1 MHIALLGC
9 GAIGRSV
16 LELLQQHPA
25 IHTAWVIAS
34 RPTPELLATV
44 ARLAPGAQVV
54 TSLPAAACPDL
65 LVECA
70 GHSAIEQHVLP
81 ALQRGVPSVM
91 ASIGALSSPGM
102 AAKLE
107 AAAAAGHTHLQL
119 ISGAIGGIDA
129 LAAAQI
135 GGLTQ
140 VIYTGRKPPLAWA
153 GTPAE
158 QVCDLAHLTTATCI
172 FEGSAREAA
181 QSYPK
186 NANVAATVALASLG
200 LDHTIVRLFADP
212 AVTTNVHHIQAH
224 GAFGELELTLRGQ
237 PLASNPKTSA
247 LTVYSVVREVLRRS
261 ARVMV

>member
-1 MHIALLGC
+1 MNIALLGC

-25 IHTAWVIAS
+25 ICTTWVIAS
-34 RPTPELLATV
+34 RPSAELISTV
-44 ARLAPGAQVV
+44 ARLAPQAQVV
-54 TSLPAAACPDL
+54 TTLPATACPDL

-81 ALQRGVPSVM
+81 ALQRGISCVI
-91 ASIGALSSPGM
+91 ASIGALSAPGM
-102 AAKLE
+102 ATAIGS
-107 AAAAAGHTHLQL
+107 AATAGGTQVQL

-129 LAAAQI
+129 LSAAHI

-140 VIYTGRKPPLAWA
+140 VIYTGRKPPMAWT

-158 QVCDLAHLTTATCI
+158 QICDLAQLSTATCI
-172 FEGSAREAA
+172 FEGTARAAA
-181 QSYPK
+181 QHYPK
-186 NANVAATVALASLG
+186 NANVAATVALAGLG
-200 LDHTIVRLFADP
+200 LDHTTVRLFADP

-237 PLASNPKTSA
+237 PLAANPKTSA
-247 LTVYSVVREVLRRS
+247 LTVYSVVREVVKRS
-261 ARVMV
+261 QAIHV